1 MASVDMPALVTAVGQ
16 RAAGSPLN
24 RLEAALAISMDLQ
37 SSADE
42 LLGRFVAEAREAGCS
57 WTEIGQHIGV
67 SKQAARQKFTQQ
79 RFTKQTFTQH
89 DLARQ
94 LSGGK
99 GDLVEQPRLAACRD
113 AAVREA
119 GAQGADEVGTHHQLA
134 GLFEEGA
141 AAAILERLGIRVEAV
156 RHAARELF
164 PASGKP
170 AATPPAESQEAREAL
185 AGAASLARRAGQC
198 YMGTEHLLAALAL
211 DPGSRARR
219 ILNHLDASI
228 PAIKKELE
236 CYISPRRQRRRRG
249 KKIEQQCSF
258 CGKSLASGV
267 QLVAGPAVWICGP
280 CIELAS
286 EIVAEQGQGLV
297 RAAPEHTGPDSPA
310 RPGDA
315 SVSPEEG

>member
-1 MASVDMPALVTAVGQ
+1 
-16 RAAGSPLN
+16 
-24 RLEAALAISMDLQ
+24 
-37 SSADE
+37 
-42 LLGRFVAEAREAGCS
+42 
-57 WTEIGQHIGV
+57 
-67 SKQAARQKFTQQ
+67 
-79 RFTKQTFTQH
+79 
-89 DLARQ
+89 
-94 LSGGK
+94 
-99 GDLVEQPRLAACRD
+99 
-113 AAVREA
+113 
-119 GAQGADEVGTHHQLA
+119 VGTHHQLA

-164 PASGKP
+164 PAIGKP

-185 AGAASLARRAGQC
+185 AGAASLARRARQC
-198 YMGTEHLLAALAL
+198 YIGTEHLLAALAL

-280 CIELAS
+280 CIELAR
-286 EIVAEQGQGLV
+286 EIVAAPGEGLG
-297 RAAPEHTGPDSPA
+297 RAG
-310 RPGDA
+310 PGDPGPGRPAPPRDAPA
-315 SVSPEEG
+315 SPRGGRSRPAA